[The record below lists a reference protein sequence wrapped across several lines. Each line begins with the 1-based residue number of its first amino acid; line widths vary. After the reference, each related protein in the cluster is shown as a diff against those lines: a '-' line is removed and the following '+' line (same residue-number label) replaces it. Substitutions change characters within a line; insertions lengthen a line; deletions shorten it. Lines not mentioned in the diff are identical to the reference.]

1 MAKHGQWDDAHKLV
15 QQCSDELS
23 CLIHG
28 YLHWVE
34 GNLGNAGYWY
44 RRAGTDIP
52 HTTPEAEL
60 ERLYTMLDA
69 S

>member
-34 GNLGNAGYWY
+34 GNLGNAG
-44 RRAGTDIP
+44 
-52 HTTPEAEL
+52 
-60 ERLYTMLDA
+60 
-69 S
+69 